1 MKRLYLIALFALV
14 CGGASAQENGNRD
27 AQNRV
32 VRGPYETNRLSDNI
46 FVGVAGGINLYFG
59 EHDSQG
65 KFGKRLA
72 PALDI
77 HVGKWFTSSIGAR
90 VGYTGLQAK
99 GWTTAGTMYA
109 KKQDGDWFQEKFGV
123 SYLHADALWN
133 FSNAVSGYKEERTW
147 NFMPFAGVGWA
158 RSYGND
164 THDNEIGFDVGLL
177 NVVRLCKALDLTL
190 EARCL
195 LVNQRFD
202 GVSAAASER
211 ECFRSPQVW
220 RTNST
225 AADSHASRNRRRWI
239 SRLTSTG
246 SGVSKRTTTTSH
258 RKTRRSATRTRSCAT
273 CRPRS

>member
-109 KKQDGDWFQEKFGV
+109 KKQDGDWF
-123 SYLHADALWN
+123 
-133 FSNAVSGYKEERTW
+133 
-147 NFMPFAGVGWA
+147 
-158 RSYGND
+158 
-164 THDNEIGFDVGLL
+164 
-177 NVVRLCKALDLTL
+177 
-190 EARCL
+190 
-195 LVNQRFD
+195 
-202 GVSAAASER
+202 
-211 ECFRSPQVW
+211 
-220 RTNST
+220 
-225 AADSHASRNRRRWI
+225 
-239 SRLTSTG
+239 
-246 SGVSKRTTTTSH
+246 
-258 RKTRRSATRTRSCAT
+258 RRSSACRTCMRTLCGTSRT
-273 CRPRS
+273 P